1 MKKVSVILILGLSL
15 IFITGCKAES
25 LSNAPKDTK
34 IVEKVSPSSANLFI
48 TIDSTKENEKL
59 KVYFDDKLCS
69 DGIVV
74 GEMSSNEYTSYPL
87 KVDKGFYNIEVAIKD
102 KIHSTLRLEVTDE
115 HQRVNI
121 NYYDSEVIF
130 IVSQT
135 PKFID

>member
-15 IFITGCKAES
+15 VHFTGCKAES
-25 LSNAPKDTK
+25 LSNAPKDAK

-59 KVYFDDKLCS
+59 KVYIDDKLCS

-74 GEMSSNEYTSYPL
+74 GEMSSEGYTSYPL
-87 KVDKGFYNIEVAIKD
+87 KVSKGFYNIKVAIKD
-102 KIHSTLRLEVTDE
+102 KIQSTLRLEITDE
-115 HQRVNI
+115 YQKVNI
-121 NYYDSEVIF
+121 NYYDSEVRF

-135 PKFID
+135 PKLID